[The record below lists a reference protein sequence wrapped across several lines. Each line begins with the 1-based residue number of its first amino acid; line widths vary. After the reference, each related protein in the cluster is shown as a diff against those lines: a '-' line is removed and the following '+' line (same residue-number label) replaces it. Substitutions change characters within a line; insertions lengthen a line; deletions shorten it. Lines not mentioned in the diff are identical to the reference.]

1 MINRD
6 FTESPEHRTAF
17 YKLLRV
23 ANLHCFPALLTIPP
37 AQFKMFMDSIVWAF
51 KHTTRDVAD
60 LGLNS
65 TFFRIYR
72 STFVSRLLTLPQV
85 TLELIDQ
92 FANAEKETANQFF
105 YSYLLSMLQDILYV
119 LTDADHKSG
128 FNLQIMILARLF
140 RIVESGAV
148 TLSLAES
155 AGAPD
160 PSKSNSLFLKEFAA
174 SLLKNAFPHVAPYV
188 FCPNTRA
195 L

>member
-1 MINRD
+1 M
-6 FTESPEHRTAF
+6 
-17 YKLLRV
+17 
-23 ANLHCFPALLTIPP
+23 
-37 AQFKMFMDSIVWAF
+37 
-51 KHTTRDVAD
+51 
-60 LGLNS
+60 
-65 TFFRIYR
+65 
-72 STFVSRLLTLPQV
+72 LTLPQV